1 MLVYQ
6 RVTISVG
13 NHTGTAVHS
22 AVKHPILFDAAIGW
36 TWWTPSS
43 HSTFGVHPAML
54 TPCHEPGADRQ
65 GSHDISWS
73 MIDSTRMEGQMGK
86 NPLWLHCRILV
97 DSDKFQLN
105 QCQTYFFNYKFQLN
119 KFQLNS
125 CCWYPLI
132 VFEILTSSDSNI
144 QVLGS
149 RLPMPDDPAEVA
161 TTTRMP
167 YSAGVMADPC
177 LGFAQE

>member
-1 MLVYQ
+1 MLPLDERDEHLQVIAHLESILRCWR
-6 RVTISVG
+6 RVTSLE
-13 NHTGTAVHS
+13 
-22 AVKHPILFDAAIGW
+22 PIGKGLMI
-36 TWWTPSS
+36 
-43 HSTFGVHPAML
+43 
-54 TPCHEPGADRQ
+54 
-65 GSHDISWS
+65 SHDPRWS
-73 MIDSTRMEGQMGK
+73 IAHKWKERWERIWK

-132 VFEILTSSDSNI
+132 VFETLTSSDSNI

-149 RLPMPDDPAEVA
+149 RLPTPDDPAKVA